1 MKHARLLLAA
11 AALAAFSG
19 CGQMDLTPEG
29 NPARV
34 LKGEV
39 SVPDLSQFPAD
50 ATVVVRVLD
59 GTVSGMPPSV
69 LGAQTIASPGS
80 LPVAFSVEYRAEDDL
95 LRKGLDIEVRVSFG
109 GNVRYFNRNKYV
121 VTLGNV
127 DDTHR
132 INVDSSG
139 P

>member
-1 MKHARLLLAA
+1 M
-11 AALAAFSG
+11 
-19 CGQMDLTPEG
+19 
-29 NPARV
+29 
-34 LKGEV
+34 
-39 SVPDLSQFPAD
+39 
-50 ATVVVRVLD
+50 RVLD

-109 GNVRYFNRNKYV
+109 GKVRYFNRNKYV